1 MEMSARLKLI
11 AGFVTE
17 GYVVAD
23 IGTDHG
29 YIPIWLIKADRI
41 PRAIAMDIGKGP
53 LERAQENIKQY
64 GYEDRIET
72 RLSDGLKELREN
84 EADSVVIAGMGGPLI
99 VSLLE
104 AGKTALNT
112 VKELILSPH
121 TDIYLVRH
129 YLIEN
134 GYDIVREE
142 MVYDMGKYYT
152 VMKAVHTEDKR
163 VKSLY
168 DRDKYN
174 YIYGRLLL
182 MERSSVF
189 MGFIKNEKDKLSVIF
204 ENLSRSEGADEKK
217 QEIRE
222 RLKYIN
228 GLEEIHNGLNTYN
241 GRRG

>member
-72 RLSDGLKELREN
+72 RLSDGLKELRGN

>member
-17 GYVVAD
+17 GCVVAD

>member
-72 RLSDGLKELREN
+72 RLSDGLKVLRVN

>member
-189 MGFIKNEKDKLSVIF
+189 MDFIKNEKDKLSVIF

-222 RLKYIN
+222 RFKYIN

>member
-152 VMKAVHTEDKR
+152 QPSSAIHLSSPLEVLVIPKVMNLGEY
-163 VKSLY
+163 SLY
-168 DRDKYN
+168 P
-174 YIYGRLLL
+174 
-182 MERSSVF
+182 V
-189 MGFIKNEKDKLSVIF
+189 
-204 ENLSRSEGADEKK
+204 
-217 QEIRE
+217 
-222 RLKYIN
+222 
-228 GLEEIHNGLNTYN
+228 TP
-241 GRRG
+241 

>member
-99 VSLLE
+99 VRLLE

>member
-189 MGFIKNEKDKLSVIF
+189 MDFIKNEKDKLSVIF